1 MLNGDLLIH
10 SKQLYNCK
18 WYKRLYYKIYNFW
31 QLLNIFNKPY
41 ITIYLCFK
49 GDEPSSMFYAPYIP
63 IIVDSNNN
71 LPDRESL
78 EPRSI
83 IDENSR
89 YLY

>member
-18 WYKRLYYKIYNFW
+18 WYKRLYYKFYNFW

-49 GDEPSSMFYAPYIP
+49 EDDHLVCFMLRIFQ
-63 IIVDSNNN
+63 
-71 LPDRESL
+71 LL
-78 EPRSI
+78 
-83 IDENSR
+83 
-89 YLY
+89 